1 MSLNPAQQRREAYE
15 ESPTLLRI
23 SYWLGAIADGFMVVP
38 MLSPR
43 VGGALFGI
51 EDFDP
56 GDEYRYA
63 MMIGASLM
71 LGWTVLLLWADRRPL
86 ERKGILLIT
95 MFPVIIGLAL
105 AGVFAVKVGMIGV
118 ERMIPTWVLQ
128 TILIVLFSCSYHS
141 ATRAQDKSVERAGDR
156 P

>member
-1 MSLNPAQQRREAYE
+1 MKNPT
-15 ESPTLLRI
+15 TLLRI
-23 SYWLGAIADGFMVVP
+23 SYWLGAIVDGFMVIP

-71 LGWTVLLLWADRRPL
+71 LGWTVLLLWAGRRPL

-95 MFPVIIGLAL
+95 VFPVIIGLAL

-118 ERMIPTWVLQ
+118 ERMIPIWVLQ

-141 ATRAQDKSVERAGDR
+141 ATRANDGSVERAGDR
-156 P
+156 S

>member
-1 MSLNPAQQRREAYE
+1 MKNPT
-15 ESPTLLRI
+15 TLLRI
-23 SYWLGAIADGFMVVP
+23 SYWLGAIVDGFMVVP

-43 VGGALFGI
+43 VAGMLFGI

-71 LGWTVLLLWADRRPL
+71 LGWTTLLIWADRKPL
-86 ERKGILLIT
+86 ERRGVLLIT
-95 MFPVIIGLAL
+95 VLPVIIGLAL

-118 ERMIPTWVLQ
+118 ERMIPVWALQ
-128 TILIVLFSCSYHS
+128 TIIVVLFCCSYRS
-141 ATRAQDKSVERAGDR
+141 ATRSNDKLARTGDK

>member
-1 MSLNPAQQRREAYE
+1 MKNP
-15 ESPTLLRI
+15 TMLLRI
-23 SYWLGAIADGFMVVP
+23 SYWLGAVVDGFMVVP

-51 EDFDP
+51 EDFHP

-71 LGWTVLLLWADRRPL
+71 LGWTVLLIWADRKPL

-95 MFPVIIGLAL
+95 VFPVIIGMAL
-105 AGVFAVKVGMIGV
+105 AGVFAAKVGMIGV
-118 ERMIPTWVLQ
+118 ERMIPTWILQ
-128 TILIVLFSCSYHS
+128 SILVVLFSYSYCS
-141 ATRAQDKSVERAGDR
+141 ATRANDESAKTASGRS
-156 P
+156 

>member
-1 MSLNPAQQRREAYE
+1 MKNPT
-15 ESPTLLRI
+15 TLLRI
-23 SYWLGAIADGFMVVP
+23 SYWLGAVVDGFMVVP

-43 VGGALFGI
+43 VGGVLFGI

-71 LGWTVLLLWADRRPL
+71 LGWTVLLIWADRRPL
-86 ERKGILLIT
+86 ERKGVLLIT
-95 MFPVIIGLAL
+95 VFPVIIGLAL
-105 AGVFAVKVGMIGV
+105 AGVYAVKVGMIGV

-128 TILIVLFSCSYHS
+128 TILLVLFSYSYYS

>member
-1 MSLNPAQQRREAYE
+1 MKNP
-15 ESPTLLRI
+15 TMLLRI
-23 SYWLGAIADGFMVVP
+23 SYWLGAIVDGFMVVP

-51 EDFDP
+51 EDFHP

-71 LGWTVLLLWADRRPL
+71 LGWTVLLLWADRKPL

-95 MFPVIIGLAL
+95 VFPVIIGLAL
-105 AGVFAVKVGMIGV
+105 AGIFAVKVGMIGV
-118 ERMIPTWVLQ
+118 ERMIPIWVLQ
-128 TILIVLFSCSYHS
+128 AILIVLFSYSYYS
-141 ATRAQDKSVERAGDR
+141 ATRANDESAKTASGRS
-156 P
+156 

>member
-1 MSLNPAQQRREAYE
+1 MKNP
-15 ESPTLLRI
+15 TMLLRI
-23 SYWLGAIADGFMVVP
+23 SYWLGAIVDGFMVVP

-51 EDFDP
+51 EDFRP

-71 LGWTVLLLWADRRPL
+71 LGWTVLLIWADRRPL
-86 ERKGILLIT
+86 ERKEVLLIT

-105 AGVFAVKVGMIGV
+105 AGVFAAKVGMIGV
-118 ERMIPTWVLQ
+118 ERVIPTWVLQ
-128 TILIVLFSCSYHS
+128 AILIVLFSYSYCS
-141 ATRAQDKSVERAGDR
+141 AARANDKSVKTAGDR

>member
-1 MSLNPAQQRREAYE
+1 MGRCMKNP
-15 ESPTLLRI
+15 TMLLRI
-23 SYWLGAIADGFMVVP
+23 SYWLGAIVDGFMVVP

-43 VGGALFGI
+43 VAGVLFGI

-63 MMIGASLM
+63 MMVAASLM
-71 LGWTVLLLWADRRPL
+71 LGWTVLLIWADRKPL

-95 MFPVIIGLAL
+95 VFPVIIGLAL
-105 AGVFAVKVGMIGV
+105 AGVFAVKVDMIGV

-128 TILIVLFSCSYHS
+128 AILIVLFSYSYCY
-141 ATRAQDKSVERAGDR
+141 ATRANDESAKTASGR

>member
-1 MSLNPAQQRREAYE
+1 MKNPT
-15 ESPTLLRI
+15 TLLRI
-23 SYWLGAIADGFMVVP
+23 SYWIGAIVDGFMVVP

-86 ERKGILLIT
+86 ERKGVLLIT

-105 AGVFAVKVGMIGV
+105 AGVFAAKVGIVGV
-118 ERMIPTWVLQ
+118 ERVIPTWVLQ
-128 TILIVLFSCSYHS
+128 AILIVLFSYSYCS
-141 ATRAQDKSVERAGDR
+141 ATRAHGESVKTAGNGV
-156 P
+156 

>member
-1 MSLNPAQQRREAYE
+1 M
-15 ESPTLLRI
+15 LLRI
-23 SYWLGAIADGFMVVP
+23 SYWVGAIVDGFMVIP

-71 LGWTVLLLWADRRPL
+71 LGWTVLLIWADREPL

-95 MFPVIIGLAL
+95 VFPVIIGLAL
-105 AGVFAVKVGMIGV
+105 AGAFAAKVGMIGV
-118 ERMIPTWVLQ
+118 ERVTPIWILQ
-128 TILIVLFSCSYHS
+128 AILIVLFSYSYYS
-141 ATRAQDKSVERAGDR
+141 ATRAGDKPVKTADDR
-156 P
+156 S